1 MLVPQNLSLGLRPR
15 DYWCGGGDFS
25 PTLLVN
31 ISYRRSGGSIERALT
46 LVQALKESSKKEDR
60 FVKIRDGYAGAGVI
74 HVRRFY
80 LAAFFVVALLHQEAF
95 LNLLP

>member
-1 MLVPQNLSLGLRPR
+1 MRRRGTVMGHVLENHERIPAYSFIVTAKISEVCLRMNENV
-15 DYWCGGGDFS
+15 FS
-25 PTLLVN
+25 
-31 ISYRRSGGSIERALT
+31 
-46 LVQALKESSKKEDR
+46 SSPKGVLKKEDR
-60 FVKIRDGYAGAGVI
+60 FVKIRGGRAGAGVI